1 MKTLSIIGAGR
12 VGQTLARVWHQ
23 QAVFRIGQ
31 VMNRSLASTA
41 HALTVIGAGTAA
53 SWPDLQPADIWMLSV
68 ADDQISQTVTQLVA
82 GAVLRPGDVV
92 FHCSGAKASLLLA
105 PAAQAGACTASLHPV
120 RSFADPVQVA
130 ADFAGT
136 ICSLE
141 GDVQALT
148 LLETALQAVAAHTV
162 RIEAE
167 HKLVYHAAAV
177 MASNYLVTLMDT
189 VLATYQAAG
198 IPLEMAQAMAAPL
211 ARLSLENV
219 FSLGAERALTGPIAR
234 GDMVLVEQQAAALKQ
249 ALPEAGALYQALIA
263 PTQALAARRIHSEK

>member
-31 VMNRSLASTA
+31 VINRSPASTA
-41 HALTVIGAGTAA
+41 HALAVIGAGTAA
-53 SWPDLQPADIWMLSV
+53 SWSDLQPADIWMLSV
-68 ADDQISQTVTQLVA
+68 ADDQISQAVAQLTA
-82 GAVLRPGDVV
+82 SAVLRPGDVV

-105 PAAQAGACTASLHPV
+105 PAAQAGAFTASVHPV

-141 GDVQALT
+141 GDAQALT
-148 LLETALQAVAAHTV
+148 LIEAALQAVAAQTV

-234 GDMVLVEQQAAALKQ
+234 GDMALVQQQAKALTQ
-249 ALPEAGALYQALIA
+249 TLPAAGALYQALIA
-263 PTQALAARRIHSEK
+263 PTQALAARRTHSEK

>member
-53 SWPDLQPADIWMLSV
+53 SWPDMQPADIWMLSV

>member
-23 QAVFRIGQ
+23 QAIFRIGQ
-31 VMNRSLASTA
+31 VINRSPASTA

-53 SWPDLQPADIWMLSV
+53 SWSDLQPADIWMLSV
-68 ADDQISQTVTQLVA
+68 ADDQISQAVAQLVTS
-82 GAVLRPGDVV
+82 AVLRPGDVV

-105 PAAQAGACTASLHPV
+105 PAAQAGALTASVHPV

-141 GDVQALT
+141 GDGQALT
-148 LLETALQAVAAHTV
+148 LIEAALQAVAAQIV

-234 GDMVLVEQQAAALKQ
+234 GDMALVQQQATALTQ
-249 ALPEAGALYQALIA
+249 ASPAAGALYQALIA
-263 PTQALAARRIHSEK
+263 PTQALAARRTHSE

>member
-31 VMNRSLASTA
+31 VINRSPASTA
-41 HALTVIGAGTAA
+41 HALAVIGAGMAA
-53 SWPDLQPADIWMLSV
+53 SWSDLLPADIWMLSV
-68 ADDQISQTVTQLVA
+68 ADDQISQAVAQLVTS
-82 GAVLRPGDVV
+82 AVLRPGDVV

-105 PAAQAGACTASLHPV
+105 PAAQASALTASVHPV

-141 GDVQALT
+141 GDAQALI
-148 LLETALQAVAAHTV
+148 LIEAALQAVAAQTV

-234 GDMVLVEQQAAALKQ
+234 GDMALVEQQATALTQ
-249 ALPEAGALYQALIA
+249 ALPAAGALYQALIA
-263 PTQALAARRIHSEK
+263 PTQALAARRTHSEK

>member
-31 VMNRSLASTA
+31 VINRSPASTA
-41 HALTVIGAGTAA
+41 HALAVIGAGTAA
-53 SWPDLQPADIWMLSV
+53 SWSDLQPADIWMLSV
-68 ADDQISQTVTQLVA
+68 ADDQISQAVAQLTA
-82 GAVLRPGDVV
+82 SAVLRPGDVV

-105 PAAQAGACTASLHPV
+105 PAAQAGAFTASVHPV

-141 GDVQALT
+141 GDGQALT
-148 LLETALQAVAAHTV
+148 LIEAALQAVAAQTV

-234 GDMVLVEQQAAALKQ
+234 GDMALVQQQATALTQ
-249 ALPEAGALYQALIA
+249 ALPAAGALYQALIA
-263 PTQALAARRIHSEK
+263 PTQALAARRTHSEK

>member
-31 VMNRSLASTA
+31 VINRSPASTA
-41 HALTVIGAGTAA
+41 HALAVIGAGTAA
-53 SWPDLQPADIWMLSV
+53 SWSDLQPADIWMLSV
-68 ADDQISQTVTQLVA
+68 ADDQISQVVAQLVTS
-82 GAVLRPGDVV
+82 AVLRPSDVA

-105 PAAQAGACTASLHPV
+105 PAAQAGALMASVHPV

-141 GDVQALT
+141 GDAQALI
-148 LLETALQAVAAHTV
+148 LIEAALQAVAAQTV

-234 GDMVLVEQQAAALKQ
+234 GDMALVQQQATALTQ
-249 ALPEAGALYQALIA
+249 ALPAAGALYQALIA
-263 PTQALAARRIHSEK
+263 PTQALAARSTHSEK

>member
-31 VMNRSLASTA
+31 VINRSPASTA
-41 HALTVIGAGTAA
+41 HALAVIGAGTAA
-53 SWPDLQPADIWMLSV
+53 SWSDLQPADIWMLSV
-68 ADDQISQTVTQLVA
+68 ADDQISQAVAQLVTS
-82 GAVLRPGDVV
+82 AVLRPGDVV

-105 PAAQAGACTASLHPV
+105 PAAQAGALMASVHPV

-141 GDVQALT
+141 GDAQALI
-148 LLETALQAVAAHTV
+148 LIEAALQAVAAQIV

-234 GDMVLVEQQAAALKQ
+234 GDMALVQQQATALTQ
-249 ALPEAGALYQALIA
+249 ALPAAGALYQALIA
-263 PTQALAARRIHSEK
+263 PTQALAARRTHSEK